1 MIKSN
6 NKVNNNIYIYVNSEK
21 FLILS
26 LFIMD
31 NNNFYLL
38 IILFKILKIE

>member
-1 MIKSN
+1 MIKRN

-38 IILFKILKIE
+38 IILFKILKI

>member
-1 MIKSN
+1 MIKRN